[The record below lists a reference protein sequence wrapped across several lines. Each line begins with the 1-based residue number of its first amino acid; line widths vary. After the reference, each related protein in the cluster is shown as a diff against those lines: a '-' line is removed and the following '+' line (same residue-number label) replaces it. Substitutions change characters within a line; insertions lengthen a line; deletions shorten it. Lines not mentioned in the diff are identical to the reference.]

1 MAQVVS
7 VVLPKLSA
15 EHCSQLSIIRGWISS
30 VVHYPCSLRSQHEPP
45 SHAMLWS
52 STVCQSM
59 GKVEVLALLPGS
71 PTTGCLAGV
80 QHGTARGFA
89 PWLLRCIHRM
99 LWAVDGW
106 ARLCA
111 ALGCWCFTAT
121 SIAHIFLC
129 LCLLY
134 SIIN

>member
-15 EHCSQLSIIRGWISS
+15 EHCSQLSIIRGWIPS
-30 VVHYPCSLRSQHEPP
+30 VVHYLRTLRGRDQPP
-45 SHAMLWS
+45 SPATLGPS
-52 STVCQSM
+52 AVCQST

-71 PTTGCLAGV
+71 PITGCTA
-80 QHGTARGFA
+80 QHCLGFA
-89 PWLLRCIHRM
+89 PWLLGCARRK

-111 ALGCWCFTAT
+111 GLGCWCFAAT
-121 SIAHIFLC
+121 SIAHLFLC

-134 SIIN
+134 SLIN